1 MSNFDF
7 AARTRDYSRINAY
20 WLGKAAQIAYGT
32 FDAARQETCLWGLT
46 EFQNF
51 ESRDTETQAFV
62 AGDNAML
69 IVSFRGT
76 EKALKDWLTDFD
88 AAFVNGPCGMVH
100 EGFLVALNSV
110 WKDLWNYLAT
120 QRRGRA
126 LWVTGHSLG
135 AALATLTV
143 AKLRFERDEP
153 VNGLYTFG
161 QPRTGDRDFA
171 GRFDADFARQT
182 FRYVN
187 NNDIVARVPPRSS
200 GYSHVGSFRYF
211 DKNGVQDDQMDWWDK
226 VVDRMKGNI
235 DEILNSKVG
244 IDGIKDHAIANYV
257 RCLETAKN
265 SG

>member
-7 AARTRDYSRINAY
+7 DARTRDYSRANAY
-20 WLGKAAQIAYGT
+20 WLGRAAQIAYGS
-32 FDAARQETCLWGLT
+32 FDAARQETEKWGFT
-46 EFQNF
+46 ELQSF
-51 ESRDTETQAFV
+51 ESMDTGTQAFA
-62 AGDNAML
+62 AGNGAML
-69 IVSFRGT
+69 LLSFRGT
-76 EKALKDWLTDFD
+76 EKDPKDWLTDFD
-88 AAFVNGPCGMVH
+88 AAFVNGPRGMVH
-100 EGFLVALNSV
+100 EGFMIALNSI
-110 WKDLWNYLAT
+110 WRDIWQYLAT

-135 AALATLTV
+135 AALATLAV

-161 QPRTGDRDFA
+161 QPRTGNRDFA
-171 GRFDADFARQT
+171 SDFDADFGGQT

-211 DKNGVQDDQMDWWDK
+211 DKNGNQDDQMDWWDK

-235 DEILNSKVG
+235 KEILNSKPG
-244 IDGIKDHAIANYV
+244 LDGIKDHAIINYV
-257 RCLETAKN
+257 RCLELAKK
-265 SG
+265 S